1 MITSLNFKTEIN
13 KLEKNV
19 FLELPNPEYQNLQN
33 SYQHLKNIKINDH
46 DKKLELPVHV
56 ILRVNDYTRIKT
68 QERPRVGLPGEPIA
82 ELTKLG
88 WVILSPGKENASTN
102 ILFTKTSL
110 HDYENLCSLDCLGIE
125 EKHEKNNDFVYG
137 EFKKQ

>member
-33 SYQHLKNIKINDH
+33 SYQHLKDIKVNDH

-56 ILRVNDYTRIKT
+56 ILGVNDYARIRT

-88 WVILSPGKENASTN
+88 WVILSP
-102 ILFTKTSL
+102 
-110 HDYENLCSLDCLGIE
+110 
-125 EKHEKNNDFVYG
+125 
-137 EFKKQ
+137 